1 MDTIDKKHIH
11 RNKWNFWFT
20 DKFCNE
26 FYFVP
31 VNVGNGVALNVKY
44 KYKIDTLFYVK
55 YINKFKF
62 ALNSL
67 DTFYVSKGTFF
78 MGYKKEMRPFVDF
91 NKPDE
96 IPFLLNYSKD
106 LESLKI
112 KLPETWL
119 ELISLQDYLSFI
131 ASSLYI
137 HADVDSMSS
146 FSRDSIKR
154 LYKDRYYD
162 EDCPPISLEISYEDI
177 NKQRYTKS
185 FNISL
190 KTSAR
195 VINGGESDM
204 SGVLSVKRD

>member
-1 MDTIDKKHIH
+1 
-11 RNKWNFWFT
+11 
-20 DKFCNE
+20 
-26 FYFVP
+26 
-31 VNVGNGVALNVKY
+31 
-44 KYKIDTLFYVK
+44 
-55 YINKFKF
+55 
-62 ALNSL
+62 
-67 DTFYVSKGTFF
+67 
-78 MGYKKEMRPFVDF
+78 MRPFVDF